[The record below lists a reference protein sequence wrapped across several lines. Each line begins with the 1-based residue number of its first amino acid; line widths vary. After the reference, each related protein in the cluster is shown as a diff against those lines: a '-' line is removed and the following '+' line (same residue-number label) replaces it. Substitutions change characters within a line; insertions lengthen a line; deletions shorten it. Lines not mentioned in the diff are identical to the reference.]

1 MEITRINIAL
11 SSFGLRS
18 GMSWATH
25 FLSYFSATSF
35 VNTTEILLQK
45 NIQIHFNY
53 RQKINILSKK
63 N

>member
-1 MEITRINIAL
+1 MEITRINIAF

-45 NIQIHFNY
+45 NIQIHQRKTNEFNAS
-53 RQKINILSKK
+53 SK
-63 N
+63 